1 MNKIKSNTVNNVN
14 KILNINKI
22 VNVYQQSYKNAPGG
36 GIGDFIRGSFFLLQ
50 FCIFYNIRFDIDYN
64 NHPISKF
71 LYKKNNTVD
80 ENIMYNTILYYYPDN
95 NKNDDKNNNV
105 FINDFV
111 NYLNKLNTSN
121 TKYIFSNNYPIKKIN
136 DFERQFILN
145 KFLPNEELICSINS
159 ELTKINIIEKQ
170 FSVIHIRLGD
180 SILLDNEK
188 IQNNT
193 LLKILNIILKN
204 IEINNKKKYL
214 LLSDSNDIKI
224 FLKQKFENL
233 VINLNKIVH
242 LASKIDEYES
252 VKSTL
257 TDFFIMSKS
266 NYIYSLSIYDHGSG
280 FSEYCSVLNNIPYTF
295 YKI

>member
-1 MNKIKSNTVNNVN
+1 MNKIKLNRVNNNV
-14 KILNINKI
+14 NKI
-22 VNVYQQSYKNAPGG
+22 VNVYQQNYKNAPGG
-36 GIGDFIRGSFFLLQ
+36 GIGDFIRGCFFLLQ
-50 FCIFYNIRFDIDYN
+50 FCIFNNIRFDIDYS

-71 LYKKNNTVD
+71 LYKKNNTID
-80 ENIMYNTILYYYPDN
+80 EDILYNTILYYYPDN
-95 NKNDDKNNNV
+95 NKHNKNDEHI
-105 FINDFV
+105 FINDFI
-111 NYLNKLNTSN
+111 NYLNNLNTSN
-121 TKYIFSNNYPIKKIN
+121 TKYIFSNNYPVKKII

-145 KFLPNEELICSINS
+145 KFLPNEELVYSINT
-159 ELTKINIIEKQ
+159 ELTKLNITEKE

-180 SILLDNEK
+180 SILLDNGK

-204 IEINNKKKYL
+204 IKINNGKKYL

-224 FLKQKFENL
+224 FLKKRFENL
-233 VINLNKIVH
+233 IINLNKIVH
-242 LASKIDEYES
+242 LASKNDEDES
-252 VKSTL
+252 IKSTL
-257 TDFFIMSKS
+257 TDFFIMGKS